1 MRSYS
6 SGVPVLIRSWNLFH
20 GNTSPPRRTNHLE
33 EMVRLAAADQPDVL
47 LLQEIPVWAL
57 ARLGEWSGMTAI
69 ADVAQRPVLG
79 PVPITARTGRRLT
92 SVRPELLRSA
102 FSGQGN
108 AILLGKELRALA
120 HEVLV
125 LNPPAFR
132 AQESR

>member
-20 GNTSPPRRTNHLE
+20 GNTCPPSQTTYLE
-33 EMVRLAAADQPDVL
+33 EMARLASADRPDVL

-57 ARLGEWSGMTAI
+57 ERLGEWTGMNAI
-69 ADVAQRPVLG
+69 GDVAQRPVL
-79 PVPITARTGRRLT
+79 
-92 SVRPELLRSA
+92 RPGLLRSA

-108 AILLGKELRALA
+108 AILLGAGLVPLS
-120 HEVLV
+120 HEAVV

-132 AQESR
+132 KEEARRLGLDL